1 MSIQVIEKNGKPEW
15 AVIPY
20 DEYVKIQELIEDIE
34 DQRDIEEYFKL
45 IESGEEQT
53 VPSEVTFAILH
64 GVNPIRAWR
73 EYKRIKIKELAKQ
86 AGITPSYLSQIETGK
101 RNPTIDTLKAIADA
115 LAIEVEMLI

>member
-1 MSIQVIEKNGKPEW
+1 MSIQLIEKNGKPEW

-34 DQRDIEEYFKL
+34 DKRDIEEYFKL
-45 IESGEEQT
+45 IQSGEEQT
-53 VPSEVTFAILH
+53 IPSEVTFAILQ

-73 EYKRIKIKELAKQ
+73 EYKQIKVKELAKR

-101 RNPTIDTLKAIADA
+101 RNPTIDTLKAIAEA
-115 LAIEVEMLI
+115 LGIDVEMLI

>member
-20 DEYVKIQELIEDIE
+20 DEYIKIQELIEDIE
-34 DQRDIEEYFKL
+34 DKKDIEEYFELLK
-45 IESGEEQT
+45 SGEEQII
-53 VPSEVTFAILH
+53 PSEVTFAILQ

-73 EYKRIKIKELAKQ
+73 EYKQIKVKELAKR

-101 RNPTIDTLKAIADA
+101 RNPTIDTLKAIAEA
-115 LAIEVEMLI
+115 LAIDVEMLI